1 MSRIIFCLTAALT
14 LTGTVVRGDDR
25 VVTVETPHAGQP
37 AAAKTDAAGKI
48 HLLFHSEMGPRYVSS
63 QDSGKTFSKPLA
75 VIDPQSQQPGLEFT
89 VWDMAV
95 DRSGRV
101 HVALGTNAWQLK
113 LPQEQWGF
121 FYTRLDPKAS
131 AFTAIRNINHKPSEG
146 FSLAVGEDGHVT
158 ACWMA
163 DKLYANVSKDHGRTF
178 APYIEI
184 DPALDPCNCCTTS
197 ATYAADGRLAVL
209 YREETNNE
217 RDMYLALWN
226 QTTGAVSRIR
236 VSKTP
241 WKIDACPM
249 SYYQISR
256 VDNGFTVVW
265 PTKGQVYFAR
275 LDVKGKPLSPVEIKT
290 PGTTDTR
297 TGMLALT
304 AADGTLVAWKKAGQL
319 NWQLYDQKGRASG
332 LQGSA
337 PSAGKGVAGVVTKDG
352 RFVLFL

>member
-1 MSRIIFCLTAALT
+1 MIRCISCMAVTLIFAATAT
-14 LTGTVVRGDDR
+14 CGDGR
-25 VVTVETPHAGQP
+25 VVTVKVPQSGQP
-37 AAAKTDAAGKI
+37 AAAKADAAGTI
-48 HLLFHSEMGPRYVSS
+48 HLLFHSEAGPQYVGSH
-63 QDSGKTFSKPLA
+63 DDGRTFSKPLGL
-75 VIDPQSQQPGLEFT
+75 IDPKSQRPGLEFT
-89 VWDMAV
+89 IWDMAV

-121 FYTRLDPKAS
+121 FYTQLEQGAP
-131 AFTAIRNINHKPSEG
+131 AFTAIRNINRKPSEG
-146 FSLAVGEDGHVT
+146 FSLAVGNDGQVT

-178 APYIEI
+178 APYVEF
-184 DPALDPCNCCTTS
+184 DPTLDPCNCCTTS
-197 ATYAADGRLAVL
+197 AAYAADGRLAVL

-217 RDMYLALWN
+217 RDMYLAQWD
-226 QTTGAVSRIR
+226 QTTGDVSRTR

-256 VDNGFTVVW
+256 VDDGFTAVW
-265 PTKGQVYFAR
+265 PTKGRVYFAR
-275 LDVKGKPLSPVEIKT
+275 LDSKGKPRSPVEIET

-304 AADGTLVAWKKAGQL
+304 AADGTLVAWKKANQL
-319 NWQLYDQKGRASG
+319 NWQFYDQKGRASG